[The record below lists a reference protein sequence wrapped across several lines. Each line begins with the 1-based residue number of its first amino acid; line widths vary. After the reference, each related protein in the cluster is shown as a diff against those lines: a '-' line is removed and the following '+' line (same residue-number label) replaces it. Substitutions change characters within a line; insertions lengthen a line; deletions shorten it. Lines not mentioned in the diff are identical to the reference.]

1 MEKGLL
7 ENTGKTLE
15 QWFTIIEKA
24 KLQKHKE
31 IMELLKSEHGL
42 SHGFAN
48 FIALKYNKSDAGSFA
63 EEELIAAQYKGKE
76 ALFPI
81 YEKLIEEIGKL
92 GEDITFTPKKDSVS
106 IIRKKQFTLIKPAS
120 KTRIDLGLKFKNK
133 ETGGRLENSGPFGA
147 MCTHRVQL
155 NTISDVDKEV
165 MAWIAEAYEGA
176 G

>member
-15 QWFTIIEKA
+15 QWIEIIEKA

-31 IMELLKSEHGL
+31 IMDYLKSEHGL
-42 SHGFAN
+42 SYGFAN
-48 FIALKYNKSDAGSFA
+48 FIALKFNKSDAGSFA
-63 EEELIAAQYKGKE
+63 EDELITAQYKGKE
-76 ALFPI
+76 ILMPI
-81 YEKLIEEIGKL
+81 YEKLIEEISKL
-92 GEDITFTPKKDSVS
+92 GDDITFTPKKDSVS
-106 IIRKKQFTLIKPAS
+106 IIRKKQFTLIKPAT

-155 NTISDVDKEV
+155 NSVSDVDKEV